1 MGILDSVTDAAKSAV
16 SQTSQAVSNA
26 AAQVGDAI
34 ESAGQSISERFSD
47 ESEPESE
54 AEPEPEAQSDVEQ
67 EQEQDQQQEQQQEI
81 ETETGG
87 IDPNED
93 ADSVRN
99 VDTSDIEYLTAKQE
113 YSFRLTPN
121 LSPNEYLG
129 QQRSTALAEW
139 VTPNLIDNPM
149 VPDDFETLQLAVR
162 YEVIQDGEIF
172 DTSRM
177 RSEQVSMEAPES
189 AAQSLRNNVRGLARR
204 DESDYDAINIFS
216 EHIVI
221 SATS

>member
-1 MGILDSVTDAAKSAV
+1 LGIIDTVTDAAKSAV
-16 SQTSQAVSNA
+16 SQTSQVVSNA

-54 AEPEPEAQSDVEQ
+54 AEPEPQSDVEQ
-67 EQEQDQQQEQQQEI
+67 EQDQDQLQQQEI

-129 QQRSTALAEW
+129 QQRSAALAEW
-139 VTPNLIDNPM
+139 VRPNLIDNPM

>member
-54 AEPEPEAQSDVEQ
+54 AEPEPEPQSDVDQ
-67 EQEQDQQQEQQQEI
+67 QQDQQQQQQQEI

-129 QQRSTALAEW
+129 QQRSAALAEW
-139 VTPNLIDNPM
+139 VTPNLIDNPT

>member
-54 AEPEPEAQSDVEQ
+54 AEPESQSDVEQ
-67 EQEQDQQQEQQQEI
+67 EQEQDQLQQQEI

-129 QQRSTALAEW
+129 QQRSAALAEW

>member
-1 MGILDSVTDAAKSAV
+1 MGIIDTVTDAAKSAV

-54 AEPEPEAQSDVEQ
+54 AEPESQSDVEQ
-67 EQEQDQQQEQQQEI
+67 EQEQDQLQQQEI

>member
-1 MGILDSVTDAAKSAV
+1 LGIIDTVTDAAKSAV
-16 SQTSQAVSNA
+16 SQTSQVVSNA

-54 AEPEPEAQSDVEQ
+54 AEPEPQSDVEQ
-67 EQEQDQQQEQQQEI
+67 EQDQDQLQQQEI

-129 QQRSTALAEW
+129 QQRSAALAEW

>member
-54 AEPEPEAQSDVEQ
+54 AEPEPEPQSDVDQ
-67 EQEQDQQQEQQQEI
+67 QQDQQQQQQQEI

-87 IDPNED
+87 IDPDKE

>member
-54 AEPEPEAQSDVEQ
+54 AEPEPEPQSDVEQ
-67 EQEQDQQQEQQQEI
+67 EQDQLQQQEI

>member
-54 AEPEPEAQSDVEQ
+54 AEPEPEPQSDV
-67 EQEQDQQQEQQQEI
+67 DQQQDQQQQEI

-87 IDPNED
+87 IDPNEE

>member
-54 AEPEPEAQSDVEQ
+54 AEPESQSDVEQ
-67 EQEQDQQQEQQQEI
+67 EQEQEQDQLQQQEI

-129 QQRSTALAEW
+129 QQRSAALAEW

>member
-54 AEPEPEAQSDVEQ
+54 AEPEPEPQSDV
-67 EQEQDQQQEQQQEI
+67 DQQQDQQQQEI

-129 QQRSTALAEW
+129 QQRSAALAEW

>member
-54 AEPEPEAQSDVEQ
+54 AEPESQSDVEQ
-67 EQEQDQQQEQQQEI
+67 EQEQDQLQQQEI

-129 QQRSTALAEW
+129 QQRSAALAEW
-139 VTPNLIDNPM
+139 VTPNLIDNPT

>member
-54 AEPEPEAQSDVEQ
+54 AEPESQSDVEQ
-67 EQEQDQQQEQQQEI
+67 EQEQDQLQQQEI

>member
-54 AEPEPEAQSDVEQ
+54 AEPESQSDVEQ
-67 EQEQDQQQEQQQEI
+67 EQEQDQLQQQEI

-149 VPDDFETLQLAVR
+149 VPDDFETLQLAVK

-177 RSEQVSMEAPES
+177 RSEQVSIEVPES

-216 EHIVI
+216 EHIII
-221 SATS
+221 SSTS

>member
-1 MGILDSVTDAAKSAV
+1 MGIIDTVTDAAKSAV

-54 AEPEPEAQSDVEQ
+54 AEPEPQSDVEQ
-67 EQEQDQQQEQQQEI
+67 EQDQDQLQQQEI